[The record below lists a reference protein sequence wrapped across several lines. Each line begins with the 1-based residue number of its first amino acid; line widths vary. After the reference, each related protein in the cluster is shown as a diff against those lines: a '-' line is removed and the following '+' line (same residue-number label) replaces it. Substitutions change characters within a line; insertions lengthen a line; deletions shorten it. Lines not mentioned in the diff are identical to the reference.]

1 MPRSVHR
8 LCPSAT
14 AGLSLIE
21 LLVAVSIIGVALSAA
36 VAFAS
41 TSLRLLRQNQLRLEV
56 RHALRASGDSIVRD
70 LRLAAACL
78 PQNGSFVALEGIDS
92 GTADSLTIRTGYSSQ
107 NNLACVATATNA
119 IHGAGTVAI
128 SVDEAD
134 GFGQARMGYLRH
146 LDGGGEF
153 FTIADVDT
161 GASTITRGEPATR
174 DFPVGSGVFAVD
186 ERSYSLDTGEPG
198 ASRLMLD
205 VDRAGEVPFA
215 SGISGFSVHYIL
227 ERNCPPC
234 DVVDLP
240 ADDAEWRLV
249 NEVAV
254 TLTAETVNPLRS
266 EDHYS
271 ETRTVVGKPRNLLP

>member
-119 IHGAGTVAI
+119 IHGAGAVAI
-128 SVDEAD
+128 SVD
-134 GFGQARMGYLRH
+134 
-146 LDGGGEF
+146 
-153 FTIADVDT
+153 
-161 GASTITRGEPATR
+161 
-174 DFPVGSGVFAVD
+174 
-186 ERSYSLDTGEPG
+186 
-198 ASRLMLD
+198 
-205 VDRAGEVPFA
+205 
-215 SGISGFSVHYIL
+215 
-227 ERNCPPC
+227 
-234 DVVDLP
+234 
-240 ADDAEWRLV
+240 
-249 NEVAV
+249 
-254 TLTAETVNPLRS
+254 
-266 EDHYS
+266 
-271 ETRTVVGKPRNLLP
+271 